1 MPLEV
6 FQAPA
11 TLREQ
16 LIEFQAR
23 QPCHPLNEL
32 DQLKDELAGY
42 VGIYLLYYK
51 GQFLLYSGITYSN
64 QNSCCM
70 PIYIG
75 KAETPGKRT
84 GRGTVTGG
92 LIGRLRE
99 HSNSIRQATNLN
111 VADFHFTVVAMA
123 VDLVAWGE
131 AVLIRHFQP
140 VWCSIISGFG
150 IHAPGKGRRAQM
162 RSMWDEIH
170 PGRSFAEQLPPN
182 IIIASLQ
189 PQVTQHCKNMCVRL
203 GCSSEN
209 GGETDRVRDVV

>member
-6 FQAPA
+6 FQAPT

-23 QPCHPLNEL
+23 QPCHPLIEL
-32 DQLKDELAGY
+32 DQLKDDLAGY
-42 VGIYLLYYK
+42 VGVYLLYYR
-51 GQFLLYSGITYSN
+51 GQFLLYSGITYAN

-70 PIYIG
+70 PIYTG
-75 KAETPGKRT
+75 KAETPGRRT

-92 LIGRLRE
+92 LVGRLRE
-99 HSNSIRQATNLN
+99 HTSSIRQATNLD

-140 VWCSIISGFG
+140 AWCSIISGFG
-150 IHAPGKGRRAQM
+150 IHALGKGRGAQM
-162 RSMWDEIH
+162 RSMWDEIY
-170 PGRSFAEQLPPN
+170 PGGLFAEQLPPN
-182 IIIASLQ
+182 SVTIASLQ
-189 PQVTQHCKNMCVRL
+189 PQVTRHCQNMCIRL
-203 GCSSEN
+203 GCPSEN
-209 GGETDRVRDVV
+209 VRYL